1 MRDGED
7 VDLGRDGV
15 AIEGISVNPSRSY
28 YGQAGGGMGVSANR
42 REKRR
47 RVRVRTVRR
56 GRIDGR
62 RDAWEGAGRGD
73 GQSPVNADEISHIG
87 PL

>member
-28 YGQAGGGMGVSANR
+28 GPAGGEGWVGVSANR

-62 RDAWEGAGRGD
+62 RDARGAGRGD
-73 GQSPVNADEISHIG
+73 GQSPVNADEICHIG

>member
-1 MRDGED
+1 MERMLTSAVMGLLSR
-7 VDLGRDGV
+7 VF
-15 AIEGISVNPSRSY
+15 PSIHLAVTD
-28 YGQAGGGMGVSANR
+28 AGGEGWAGVSANR

-62 RDAWEGAGRGD
+62 RDARGAGRGD
-73 GQSPVNADEISHIG
+73 GQSPVNADEICHIG